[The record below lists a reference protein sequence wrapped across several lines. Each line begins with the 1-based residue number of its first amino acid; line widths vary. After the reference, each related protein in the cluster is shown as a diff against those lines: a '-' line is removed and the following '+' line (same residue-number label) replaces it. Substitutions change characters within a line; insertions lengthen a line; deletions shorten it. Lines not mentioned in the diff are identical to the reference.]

1 MAAEA
6 KQPEPSPANAPAPVE
21 SKGKA
26 SVPKPLALP
35 NDCNVVD
42 CSTGKQQFWRFTK
55 GKNQM
60 KLVHVRETEADEPI
74 QAKHLERDASQMWQ
88 PHCQNDA
95 WLPSEQVFFRVL
107 QLPNCDPRELP
118 AMVEMQLERISPI
131 PLGSAVWTFE
141 VVPVFR
147 TDRAQQTVVV
157 MFAERAVVEQYVGGL
172 EKIGYRPDRLET
184 PVLHQVMAT
193 PQGGERPDGAWIYPR
208 FAEEQ
213 VICTVAWWDEGV
225 LHNIT
230 QICLTTR
237 DHLEEFTEQDII
249 KKHLNELTEHLT
261 ATTWA
266 GEMEGWLTSKT
277 DWHLVV
283 ENDVGEQWLPILNE
297 WAGQGVQVSEPPD
310 VGELAAVSA
319 ARALRPLDR
328 GNLLPPDIR
337 ARYHRDDVDRVLGN
351 LFVWGLM
358 IYIVCMAGYIFYW
371 KPQVN
376 GDLTEARAANVKMK
390 KMKKDLKSLEV
401 RHRLLRDQLELR
413 STALNVLKAVA
424 EYMPEEVKLVS
435 LTFNE
440 KSGQRNNIILR
451 GQMKQE
457 AREQLRR
464 YAEQL
469 TQATVKDQETNEE
482 KQLFSLVN
490 PPNTDSAA
498 GGYVNWNIV
507 CLLRRE
513 EAGQ

>member
-1 MAAEA
+1 MADEA
-6 KQPEPSPANAPAPVE
+6 KQPEAAPANAPVE
-21 SKGKA
+21 PKGKA
-26 SVPKPLALP
+26 PASKPLPLP
-35 NDCNVVD
+35 NDCNVLD

-60 KLVHVRETEADEPI
+60 KLVHVRETELD
-74 QAKHLERDASQMWQ
+74 ERDASQIWHS
-88 PHCQNDA
+88 HCQNDA
-95 WLPSEQVFFRVL
+95 WLPSQQVFFRVL

-118 AMVEMQLERISPI
+118 PMVEMQLERISPI

-147 TDRAQQTVVV
+147 ADRAQQTVVV
-157 MFAERAVVEQYVGGL
+157 MFAERAVVEQYVGEL

-208 FAEEQ
+208 FTEEQ
-213 VICTVAWWDEGV
+213 VTCTVAWWDEGV

-230 QICLTTR
+230 QICLSTR
-237 DHLEEFTEQDII
+237 E
-249 KKHLNELTEHLT
+249 HLNELTEHLT

-266 GEMEGWLTSKT
+266 GEMEGWLTGAT

-297 WAGQGVQVSEPPD
+297 WAGHGVQVSEPPD
-310 VGELAAVSA
+310 AGELAAVSA
-319 ARALRPLDR
+319 ARAQRPLDR
-328 GNLLPPDIR
+328 GNLLPPDLR
-337 ARYHRDDVDRVLGN
+337 ARYRRDDVDRVLGN
-351 LFVWGLM
+351 IFVWGLM

-376 GDLTEARAANVKMK
+376 GDLTEAKAANVKMK

-401 RHRLLRDQLELR
+401 RHRLLTDQLELR
-413 STALNVLKAVA
+413 ATALNVLKAVA
-424 EYMPEEVKLVS
+424 EFMPEEVKLVS

-457 AREQLRR
+457 AREQLQL
-464 YAEQL
+464 YADQL

>member
-1 MAAEA
+1 MADEA
-6 KQPEPSPANAPAPVE
+6 KQPEPVPANPTATAT
-21 SKGKA
+21 A
-26 SVPKPLALP
+26 PKPLALP
-35 NDCNVVD
+35 NDCNVLD
-42 CSTGKQQFWRFTK
+42 CSTGKQQFWRFAK

-74 QAKHLERDASQMWQ
+74 QAKHLERDASQMWR

-95 WLPSEQVFFRVL
+95 WLPSEKVFFRVL

-118 AMVEMQLERISPI
+118 PMVEMQLERISPI

-147 TDRAQQTVVV
+147 ADRAQQTVVV
-157 MFAERAVVEQYVGGL
+157 MFAERAVVEKYVGEL

-230 QICLTTR
+230 QISLTTS
-237 DHLEEFTEQDII
+237 E
-249 KKHLNELTEHLT
+249 HLNELTEHLT

-266 GEMEGWLTSKT
+266 GEMEGWLTGAT

-283 ENDVGEQWLPILNE
+283 EKDVGEQWLPILNE
-297 WAGQGVQVSEPPD
+297 WAGHGVQVLEPPD
-310 VGELAAVSA
+310 AGELAAVSA
-319 ARALRPLDR
+319 ARALRPIDR
-328 GNLLPPDIR
+328 GNLLPPDLR
-337 ARYHRDDVDRVLGN
+337 ARYRRDDVDRVLGN
-351 LFVWGLM
+351 LFVWSLM

-376 GDLTEARAANVKMK
+376 GDLAEAKSANVKIK
-390 KMKKDLKSLEV
+390 KMEKDLKSLEV
-401 RHRLLRDQLELR
+401 RHRLLKDQLEL
-413 STALNVLKAVA
+413 SAAALNVLKAVA
-424 EYMPEEVKLVS
+424 EFMPEEVNLVI
-435 LTFNE
+435 LKFNE
-440 KSGQRNNIILR
+440 RGGQRRNINLH
-451 GQMKQE
+451 GQMKAE
-457 AREQLRR
+457 DWEKLAVYREK
-464 YAEQL
+464 L

-482 KQLFSLVN
+482 KKLFSEVITGTTS
-490 PPNTDSAA
+490 PVA
-498 GGYVNWNIV
+498 GGYTAWNIN

-513 EAGQ
+513 ETGP